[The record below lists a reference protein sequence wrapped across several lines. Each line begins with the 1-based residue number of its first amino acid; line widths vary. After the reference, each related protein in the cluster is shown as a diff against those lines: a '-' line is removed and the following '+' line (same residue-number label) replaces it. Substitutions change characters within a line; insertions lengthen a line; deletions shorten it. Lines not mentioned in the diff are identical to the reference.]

1 MSEAVA
7 SPTLLFV
14 DDEPSI
20 LSALRRLFRPHG
32 YRILVAESGMAGL
45 SILEQETVDLIISDM
60 RMPEM
65 DGATFLK
72 EARQRWP
79 NAMRILLT
87 GYADVTSTVAA
98 INDGEI
104 YRYISKPWDDHEIVN
119 TVREALERQKLEV
132 ENRRLTALTQAQNEE
147 LKALN
152 SGLEQKV
159 AERTA
164 ELRQALA
171 FVEQSHGELKK
182 AFLTSVQVF
191 AGLIELRGGRLA
203 GHGRRVA
210 DMARN
215 LAHRLELSEAEI
227 QNVML
232 AGLLHDIGKLGW
244 SDELLAKPFN
254 TLTPDQRAQVMK
266 HPQIGQNLL
275 MAIDR
280 FKDAAILVRH
290 HHECFDGS
298 GYPDHLA
305 GMAIPLGARILAVA
319 NDRRPADR
327 LAGPAPAAPGRSP
340 DLPDRKPWQALRPV
354 GRRRVRPA
362 DCGDP
367 EGRSGRT
374 AAAHHAP
381 QARHGADARTDPPRR
396 LSVAGQGQHPD
407 RRHHQSTDQAGADR
421 TAQPDPLH
429 PPGGKMSRVMLVDDE
444 ESILKSLKR
453 ILRLAPCSF
462 GGKTFQLEVETYTS
476 PMEAIEAAKRN
487 DYDLFISDYRMPI
500 MDGIEFLKATKEIQP
515 DAARLILSGYAD
527 LNALVRAVNEVGIDR
542 FIGKPWNDYDLMS
555 AIGQALA
562 HRELLLENRQLANLV
577 RMEMGDTTPEEVEA
591 ERLESIEPGIT
602 EVNWGPDGS
611 VILDPEFQLK
621 N

>member
-1 MSEAVA
+1 MSETPATA
-7 SPTLLFV
+7 TLLFV

-32 YRILVAESGMAGL
+32 YRILIAEGGAAGL
-45 SILEQETVDLIISDM
+45 AILEQETVDLIISDM

-72 EARQRWP
+72 EARKRWP
-79 NAMRILLT
+79 NTMRILLT

-104 YRYISKPWDDHEIVN
+104 YRYIAKPWDDNEIVN

-147 LKALN
+147 LKTLN

-244 SDELLAKPFN
+244 PDELLSKPFN
-254 TLTPDQRAQVMK
+254 TLTPDQRALAMK
-266 HPQIGQNLL
+266 HPLIGQNLL

-280 FKDAAILVRH
+280 FKDAAVLVRH
-290 HHECFDGS
+290 HHEYFDGT

-305 GMAIPLGARILAVA
+305 GMAIPIGARILAVA
-319 NDRRPADR
+319 NDYDALQIGSLVQRP
-327 LAGPAPAAPGRSP
+327 
-340 DLPDRKPWQALRPV
+340 LRPEEAQTFLIDNR
-354 GRRRVRPA
+354 GKRY
-362 DCGDP
+362 DP
-367 EGRSGRT
+367 SVV
-374 AAAHHAP
+374 
-381 QARHGADARTDPPRR
+381 DA
-396 LSVAGQGQHPD
+396 
-407 RRHHQSTDQAGADR
+407 
-421 TAQPDPLH
+421 
-429 PPGGKMSRVMLVDDE
+429 
-444 ESILKSLKR
+444 
-453 ILRLAPCSF
+453 F
-462 GGKTFQLEVETYTS
+462 
-476 PMEAIEAAKRN
+476 
-487 DYDLFISDYRMPI
+487 
-500 MDGIEFLKATKEIQP
+500 
-515 DAARLILSGYAD
+515 ARLIAETQKSGPVE
-527 LNALVRAVNEVGIDR
+527 LPLRTMHL
-542 FIGKPWNDYDLMS
+542 KPGMVLTRE
-555 AIGQALA
+555 LA
-562 HRELLLENRQLANLV
+562 HRDGYLLLAKGSTLTADIITQLI
-577 RMEMGDTTPEEVEA
+577 
-591 ERLESIEPGIT
+591 RLEQT
-602 EVNWGPDGS
+602 EQHNLTLY
-611 VILDPEFQLK
+611 IRQEEK
-621 N
+621 